1 MLDSLERYYAN
12 RINQKGP
19 SHEAVD
25 WGSADRQHLAFRQ
38 VLKILED
45 PVTGQLARRFSLLD
59 YGCGYGVLLPYLRE
73 HGFDLAAYTG
83 YDMTPAMIEAAPWRV
98 WRNSQQWVHYQRKRP
113 VLCRLFYRQRVN

>member
-1 MLDSLERYYAN
+1 MLDSLQRYFAN

-59 YGCGYGVLLPYLRE
+59 YGLATVCSCPISANTASTSLLTQ
-73 HGFDLAAYTG
+73 AT
-83 YDMTPAMIEAAPWRV
+83 I
-98 WRNSQQWVHYQRKRP
+98 
-113 VLCRLFYRQRVN
+113 